1 MLNKVLY
8 IGRITSDLEVR
19 VTKNDKKY
27 IFFDIAINDGYGE
40 QQNTNYINCITWNKR
55 AENLAKY
62 QKKGNLILV
71 EGKTE
76 SYKNKNGL
84 SQTRCVALDIK
95 YLESKNNNSYNNDE
109 SADPFSEEM

>member
-8 IGRITSDLEVR
+8 IGRITNDLEIR

-40 QQNTNYINCITWNKR
+40 QQTTNYINCITWNKR

-76 SYKNKNGL
+76 SYKNKDGL

-95 YLESKNNNSYNNDE
+95 YLENKNNSSYDDE
-109 SADPFSEEM
+109 SADPFNDET

>member
-8 IGRITSDLEVR
+8 IGRITSNLEIR
-19 VTKNDKKY
+19 LTKNNKKY
-27 IFFDIAINDGYGE
+27 TFFDIAINDGFGE
-40 QQNTNYINCITWNKR
+40 QKNTNYINCITWNKR
-55 AENLAKY
+55 AENLVKY

-76 SYKNKNGL
+76 SYKNKDGL

-95 YLESKNNNSYNNDE
+95 YLENKNSNSYEED
-109 SADPFSEEM
+109 SADPFNDDK

>member
-1 MLNKVLY
+1 M
-8 IGRITSDLEVR
+8 
-19 VTKNDKKY
+19 
-27 IFFDIAINDGYGE
+27 
-40 QQNTNYINCITWNKR
+40 
-55 AENLAKY
+55 
-62 QKKGNLILV
+62 

-95 YLESKNNNSYNNDE
+95 YLESKNNNSYNDE